1 MIWNLKIVWF
11 RKDLENREFV
21 LTDLKPKS
29 DRKIEETRYMRDDAF
44 DFMLRLM
51 QRRRLERVIILSLG
65 GPLIFT
71 VRKIIFPFL
80 WKIKKSGN
88 LKRRNVQHGK
98 VVNLIAIIEYYE
110 YVWWFRSSNNA
121 LWISTLYLSIW

>member
-65 GPLIFT
+65 GPLIF
-71 VRKIIFPFL
+71 
-80 WKIKKSGN
+80 
-88 LKRRNVQHGK
+88 
-98 VVNLIAIIEYYE
+98 
-110 YVWWFRSSNNA
+110 
-121 LWISTLYLSIW
+121 